1 MSKSQNDLNL
11 HPATL
16 IEWLREKKPV
26 QIIDIRP
33 TQDYD
38 EWHIAEA
45 ENIYVYHDLQ
55 RRRPGLLE
63 DFQPESE
70 DTPVVAVCFAG
81 NTSQIAAN
89 YLQSRGINALSLM
102 GGMNRWSL
110 AWNDAEVPLKN
121 SKAKVIQVRRTGKGC
136 LSYIIGS
143 EGEAVVI
150 DASVEPEVYLEFA
163 NDNFLE
169 IKQVLDTHIHA
180 DHLTRSRVLADLAGA
195 QYRLPDQDR
204 TDFEFTPFNKGDV
217 IEFGSSKIKAI
228 ATPGHTYESMSF
240 LLDDE
245 ALFTGDTLFKKS
257 IGRPDLKA
265 FDKTEIEDRAA
276 ALYDTLQDLTNLP
289 EETLV
294 LPGHTSQ
301 PVAFTQPAI
310 SATIGQAKSEI
321 VLLKLEKEEF
331 VDTILPKIPDT
342 PPNHLQIVN
351 FNEKGVFPQTDIT
364 KLEAGANRCAI

>member
-1 MSKSQNDLNL
+1 MSNQQNQLEI
-11 HPATL
+11 HPSTL

-33 TQDYD
+33 TDDYD

-70 DTPVVAVCFAG
+70 DTPVVTVCFAG
-81 NTSQIAAN
+81 NTSMIAAN
-89 YLQSRGINALSLM
+89 YLQSRGINALSLI
-102 GGMNRWSL
+102 GGMQGWSL
-110 AWNDAEVPLKN
+110 AWNEAEVPLKN
-121 SKAKVIQVRRTGKGC
+121 SSAKVIQIRRTGKGC

-150 DASVEPEVYLEFA
+150 DPSVDPEVYQDLA
-163 NDNFLE
+163 KDNGWE
-169 IKQVLDTHIHA
+169 IKQIIDTHIHA
-180 DHLTRSRVLADLAGA
+180 DHLTRGRLLADLVGA
-195 QYRLPDQDR
+195 PYRLPDQDR
-204 TDFEFTPFNKGDV
+204 TDFEFTPFNEGDV
-217 IEFGSSKIKAI
+217 IKFGSSKIKAI
-228 ATPGHTYESMSF
+228 ATPGHTYESMTF
-240 LLDDE
+240 YLDDE

-265 FDKTEIEDRAA
+265 FDKTETEDRAA
-276 ALYDTLQDLTNLP
+276 ALYDTLQDLTTLP

-301 PVAFTQPAI
+301 PVAFAQPAI
-310 SATIGQAKSEI
+310 TTTIGKTKTEI
-321 VLLKLEKEEF
+321 ELLNGLKDDF
-331 VDTILPKIPDT
+331 VNTVISKISNT

-351 FNEKGVFPQTDIT
+351 FNEKGVFPQIDVT